1 MGGGGHASSV
11 FVSLGLTLGL
21 SLIFHLDRTHVV
33 RAVLYHFDILQ
44 LCALRFVAVRR
55 TAMLGSW
62 GRGELDQQIRR

>member
-21 SLIFHLDRTHVV
+21 SLIFLLDRTHVI
-33 RAVLYHFDILQ
+33 RTLLCHFDILQ
-44 LCALRFVAVRR
+44 LRALRFVAVRR

-62 GRGELDQQIRR
+62 GRG